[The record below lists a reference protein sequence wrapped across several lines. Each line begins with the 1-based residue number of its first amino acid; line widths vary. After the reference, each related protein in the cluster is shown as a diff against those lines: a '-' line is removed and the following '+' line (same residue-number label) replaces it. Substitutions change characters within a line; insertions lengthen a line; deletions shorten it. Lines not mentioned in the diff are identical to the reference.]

1 MGHLNWGLGIKGP
14 HSNPADK
21 SFLGLHIVRN
31 VSKWSNLL
39 LKMGQKLLPL
49 APVLLA
55 NNFDQGSLDGFLR
68 MFQEG
73 IMSYLAERDRLQA
86 ETKYRIDVQQCC

>member
-1 MGHLNWGLGIKGP
+1 
-14 HSNPADK
+14 
-21 SFLGLHIVRN
+21 
-31 VSKWSNLL
+31 
-39 LKMGQKLLPL
+39 MGQKLLPL

-73 IMSYLAERDRLQA
+73 IMSYLAERNRLQA
-86 ETKYRIDVQQCC
+86 ETTYRIDV